1 MSQVRFTWNPKKAKR
16 NFRDHGVS
24 FEEAEQVFSDQFYIT
39 LSDCDVEGETRL
51 HAVGRVKSQTLLVVA
66 FIDETEDDSDLHFQI
81 IMARKAERF
90 EELFYAQ
97 QFN

>member
-39 LSDCDVEGETRL
+39 LSDCDVEGEHGFTP
-51 HAVGRVKSQTLLVVA
+51 
-66 FIDETEDDSDLHFQI
+66 
-81 IMARKAERF
+81 
-90 EELFYAQ
+90 
-97 QFN
+97 